1 MVILHQPVVK
11 IFTLSVLGWVS
22 HFDSGVSFIV
32 FSRKVKTIVFELNF
46 FIRYMYIWLA
56 GTQTWTAVSEHAHET
71 GHYLIWKEVKLIN
84 QESDWYARRA
94 KETIHITLQPNNI
107 NRDQVELKFLKCG
120 CPQSK
125 NTTTEKYY
133 YVQQTAEGTATH
145 LNNGKCE
152 DRNAPITADL
162 CDGNDMWRSQTIS

>member
-32 FSRKVKTIVFELNF
+32 FSRKVKTVVFELNF
-46 FIRYMYIWLA
+46 FIRYMYIRLA
-56 GTQTWTAVSEHAHET
+56 GTQTKTAVSEHVSET
-71 GHYLIWKEVKLIN
+71 GHYPIWKEVKLIN

-94 KETIHITLQPNNI
+94 KEAIHITLQPNNI
-107 NRDQVELKFLKCG
+107 NKDSGIEIPEMWMPTIQKHNNRKIWL
-120 CPQSK
+120 
-125 NTTTEKYY
+125 
-133 YVQQTAEGTATH
+133 QQTAEGTATH

-162 CDGNDMWRSQTIS
+162 CDGNDMRRSQTIS